1 MTAAYGAGPP
11 GPEMVTPRLDTGAA
25 LENTDD
31 DSAYIVPPKADD
43 KPNPRK
49 AHAAL
54 SAEEMAEWLGRHITC
69 REEEI
74 TSRKGGICP

>member
-1 MTAAYGAGPP
+1 MSVFDTGPP

-43 KPNPRK
+43 KPNPRL
-49 AHAAL
+49 AYVAL
-54 SAEEMAEWLGRHITC
+54 SAEELSEWLSRHITC